1 MIKVLFSNTPCRKWH
16 TLLEMI
22 GVLILVLGGC
32 SAPAPPSQGSYPEQL
47 TAARAFK
54 DAEFQN
60 SSDSPV
66 PLSRRETLLPLSYFP
81 PALGYRVPASLQV
94 DNNQVEF
101 EIPTSTGKRRTMR
114 RVGILEFTLKGNPL
128 NLSAFVEASSND
140 RESLFVPF
148 GDLTNGTETYPAGRY
163 LDLSLTSTGI
173 YDLDFNLAY
182 HPFCYYD
189 ERYDCP
195 YPPPENQLSTPVR
208 AGERLPRN

>member
-1 MIKVLFSNTPCRKWH
+1 MAKVLFSSTPCLKWH
-16 TLLEMI
+16 TLRQVI
-22 GVLILVLGGC
+22 GYLILVLGGC

-54 DAEFQN
+54 DAEFLD

-81 PALGYRVPASLQV
+81 PALRYRVPASLQI
-94 DNNQVEF
+94 DNKQVEF

-114 RVGILEFTLKGNPL
+114 RVGILEFTLKGNPS
-128 NLSAFVEASSND
+128 NLSAFVEANSND
-140 RESLFVPF
+140 RENLFVPF

>member
-1 MIKVLFSNTPCRKWH
+1 MAKVLFSSTPCLKWH
-16 TLLEMI
+16 TLRQVI
-22 GVLILVLGGC
+22 GYLILVLGGC

-54 DAEFQN
+54 DAEFQD

-81 PALGYRVPASLQV
+81 PALRYRVPASLQI
-94 DNNQVEF
+94 DNKQVEF

-114 RVGILEFTLKGNPL
+114 RVGILEFTLKGNPS
-128 NLSAFVEASSND
+128 NLSAFVEANSND
-140 RESLFVPF
+140 RENLFVPF

-195 YPPPENQLSTPVR
+195 YPPPENQLKTPVR
-208 AGERLPRN
+208 AGERLPKN

>member
-1 MIKVLFSNTPCRKWH
+1 
-16 TLLEMI
+16 
-22 GVLILVLGGC
+22 
-32 SAPAPPSQGSYPEQL
+32 
-47 TAARAFK
+47 
-54 DAEFQN
+54 
-60 SSDSPV
+60 
-66 PLSRRETLLPLSYFP
+66 
-81 PALGYRVPASLQV
+81 
-94 DNNQVEF
+94 
-101 EIPTSTGKRRTMR
+101 MR
-114 RVGILEFTLKGNPL
+114 RVGILEFTLKGNPS

-140 RESLFVPF
+140 RENLFVPF

>member
-1 MIKVLFSNTPCRKWH
+1 
-16 TLLEMI
+16 
-22 GVLILVLGGC
+22 
-32 SAPAPPSQGSYPEQL
+32 
-47 TAARAFK
+47 
-54 DAEFQN
+54 
-60 SSDSPV
+60 
-66 PLSRRETLLPLSYFP
+66 
-81 PALGYRVPASLQV
+81 VPASLQI

-114 RVGILEFTLKGNPL
+114 RVGILEFTLKGNPS

-140 RESLFVPF
+140 RENLFVPF

-163 LDLSLTSTGI
+163 LDLSLTSSGI